1 VYAACRRQHVLRTTE
16 EISAGSSVTEHD
28 VQFSYGVLNVEL
40 SLVVEPVSPHL
51 YLSRL
56 MGEIETQPSVRA
68 RASELVA
75 LALDSGIATGKNPAG
90 VAGAALYL
98 AGVERLQNATQSE
111 IAAAAGVTPVTLR
124 KRYYD
129 LRDHAVSE

>member
-16 EISAGSSVTEHD
+16 EIAAGSSVTEHD